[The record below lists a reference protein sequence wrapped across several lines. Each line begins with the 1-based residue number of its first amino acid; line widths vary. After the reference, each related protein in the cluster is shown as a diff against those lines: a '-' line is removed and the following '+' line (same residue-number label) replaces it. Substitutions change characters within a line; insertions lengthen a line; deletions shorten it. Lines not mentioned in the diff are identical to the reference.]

1 MVHVNWSGPGVV
13 TAGYCEGERRGV
25 IGKQEGGQGDIV
37 KHCVTKLLQTPDT
50 RQGDCSKNCINMI

>member
-1 MVHVNWSGPGVV
+1 MLTGVV

-37 KHCVTKLLQTPDT
+37 NYCVIQLLRTPDT
-50 RQGDCSKNCINMI
+50 RQGIVRKFLSTEIEMKTC